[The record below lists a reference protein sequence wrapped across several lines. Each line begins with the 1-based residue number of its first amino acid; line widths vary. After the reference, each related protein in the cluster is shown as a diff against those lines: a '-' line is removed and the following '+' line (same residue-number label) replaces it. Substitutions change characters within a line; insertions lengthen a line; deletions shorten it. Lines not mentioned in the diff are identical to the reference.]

1 MKTSL
6 FLILTL
12 FMTLANAQTCKDYIT
27 DEWQDSRY
35 TNNGDGT
42 ITDKVT
48 KLIWKRCSEGQ
59 SGTNCESGTATT
71 HNWRQALD
79 LAANTSFAT
88 HTDWRL
94 PNIKELA
101 SLAKLNCYNPSINE
115 TPFPNTS
122 TGDFWSS
129 SPGADGSDDAWL
141 LDFYNGNDSDGYR
154 GNSYR
159 VGFGRCGQL
168 FFLFSLF

>member
-48 KLIWKRCSEGQ
+48 KLMWKRCSEGQ

-122 TGDFWSS
+122 TNYFWSS
-129 SPGADGSDDAWL
+129 SPYADGGSYDAWL
-141 LDFYNGNDSDGYR
+141 LDFDDGY
-154 GNSYR
+154 GNYDFRSDSYR
-159 VGFGRCGQL
+159 VRLVRFGQ
-168 FFLFSLF
+168 